1 MPQTT
6 SICLNSNLQK
16 PTFRYLTSQSI
27 PQTPN
32 SVTYP
37 TKCTIF
43 KQNQQMINTLDKYH
57 LGNRFQQ
64 NQQSAQ
70 FKKKTK
76 EKQSQF
82 EYHLGN
88 RLQLETRT
96 ISVSTN
102 YIKSIACYI
111 SKKSK

>member
-57 LGNRFQQ
+57 LGNRLQQ

-70 FKKKTK
+70 FKKKNK
-76 EKQSQF
+76 RKA
-82 EYHLGN
+82 
-88 RLQLETRT
+88 
-96 ISVSTN
+96 
-102 YIKSIACYI
+102 KSI
-111 SKKSK
+111 